1 MGLCALVSSQ
11 ISCLTL
17 NAAMPTWMVDTLIG
31 IPIDHALAQ
40 KPLNILLR
48 TLGPEVGSDHR
59 PILIE
64 VGWVR

>member
-1 MGLCALVSSQ
+1 
-11 ISCLTL
+11 LTL
-17 NAAMPTWMVDTLIG
+17 IAAMPTWMVDTLIG

-64 VGWVR
+64 VGWVQ